1 MATIAKLKAVRIINQ
16 KKIKS
21 LLKVK
26 CVFQYKDQ
34 NSHRHLFNN

>member
-1 MATIAKLKAVRIINQ
+1 MATNAKLKAVRIFNQ

-21 LLKVK
+21 VL
-26 CVFQYKDQ
+26 QYKDQ